1 MISKADILANILKVT
16 LLLSSNTLSNQ
27 KVKFDILARDQYKKQ
42 YFYLLYKIYLIIFVS
57 QIRYK

>member
-27 KVKFDILARDQYKKQ
+27 KVKFG
-42 YFYLLYKIYLIIFVS
+42 IFS
-57 QIRYK
+57 S